1 VRLRLAPQPVKIRS
15 DIEVSC
21 FTYEGIDAVKAAL
34 KAGEDRSTRDVQI
47 KINLIAP
54 PMYVMTTMTLD
65 KQLGIDK
72 LKEATEAI
80 TEVIR
85 SYG

>member
-1 VRLRLAPQPVKIRS
+1 MRLRLAPQPVKIRS